1 MNDYIIDERLIREFK
16 EVTSSKSHDPT
27 PYPEKS
33 KKMPSNFSSMQI
45 SSNATFKKEI
55 NDMEH
60 KFKNLEKTYNKL
72 LKKHSDV
79 QEDMKVL
86 KTTNDALT
94 KELNILQISNE
105 KILGEKLNL
114 ESQLE
119 ENKSYT
125 RKLESRLV
133 QGAKNQYLVEIN
145 NKLRKEVEDIKKLSE
160 DKLIELEKIRN
171 DINKK
176 NQEIKILHKALVKN
190 DRKIYI

>member
-1 MNDYIIDERLIREFK
+1 MNDYIIDERLLREFK
-16 EVTSSKSHDPT
+16 EVTSSKVHEPT
-27 PYPEKS
+27 PYPT
-33 KKMPSNFSSMQI
+33 KKMPCNLSSMQI
-45 SSNATFKKEI
+45 SNNATFKKEI
-55 NDMEH
+55 NEMDH
-60 KFKNLEKTYNKL
+60 KFKNLEKSYNKL
-72 LKKHSDV
+72 IKKHSDV
-79 QEDMKVL
+79 QEDIKLL

-145 NKLRKEVEDIKKLSE
+145 NKLRKEVEDIKKSNE
-160 DKLIELEKIRN
+160 DKLLELEKVKN

-176 NQEIKILHKALVKN
+176 NQEIKILHKALV
-190 DRKIYI
+190 RFQF

>member
-160 DKLIELEKIRN
+160 DKLVELEKIRN